1 LSYTSLFAKK
11 VNKIVEKKSKNL
23 TKESKKSLKSLN
35 STTLLRENSSINNQK
50 QNSNQLNLSNT
61 YSNQNI
67 NSLKNKNEYI
77 QTKQS
82 KIKNDLNM
90 TAKSEYPVNKNNT
103 Y

>member
-1 LSYTSLFAKK
+1 
-11 VNKIVEKKSKNL
+11 
-23 TKESKKSLKSLN
+23 
-35 STTLLRENSSINNQK
+35 
-50 QNSNQLNLSNT
+50 LSNT

-103 Y
+103 YLNDHSLSNKYCKKECNNSVDQVIVSDNLKSSTDQK